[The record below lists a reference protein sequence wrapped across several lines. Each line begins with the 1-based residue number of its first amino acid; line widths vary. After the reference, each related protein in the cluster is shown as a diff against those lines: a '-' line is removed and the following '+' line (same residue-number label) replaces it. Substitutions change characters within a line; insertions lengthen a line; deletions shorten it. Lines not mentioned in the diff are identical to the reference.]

1 MLKNLFRRQKQK
13 DSRPDTSTLDR
24 QPSEEVSPSPSETSD
39 FASTAEPSNK
49 KKSWFQRL
57 TTGLS
62 KTRKNL
68 VTQIQGLLRIG
79 RQIDE
84 ELLEEIEEV
93 LIQAD
98 VGVKATMTLMDNVR
112 NVVEERM
119 IDDSADLEAVIK
131 EQIELILGQDGQPV
145 SVDRDSPHII

>member
-84 ELLEEIEEV
+84 ELLEEIEEI

-119 IDDSADLEAVIK
+119 IDESADLEAVIK
-131 EQIELILGQDGQPV
+131 EQIELILGQDGQSV
-145 SVDRDSPHII
+145 SVLSLIHI